1 MGFSE
6 VMMNQ
11 IMEKD
16 YKGID
21 EYASIIKQSSQRILN
36 LLMNLLEWSR
46 AQTGTMHYKPATF
59 DLVEMIKE
67 NIMLFEVVANQ
78 KAITINNVLPH
89 EISVFADKP
98 MIGTVLRNLINNAIK
113 FTHQGGEIT
122 ISAEKRATEI
132 LVSVS
137 DSGIGISPERVE
149 KLFRIAESDSTPGTN
164 NEKGTG
170 LGLILCKEF
179 VENHGGKIWVESKEK
194 KGSTFYFTLSCNI
207 EPMNRACFSQN
218 ANLHE
223 QNQHAS
229 SIRR

>member
-113 FTHQGGEIT
+113 FTQIG
-122 ISAEKRATEI
+122 RAH
-132 LVSVS
+132 V
-137 DSGIGISPERVE
+137 
-149 KLFRIAESDSTPGTN
+149 
-164 NEKGTG
+164 
-170 LGLILCKEF
+170 
-179 VENHGGKIWVESKEK
+179 
-194 KGSTFYFTLSCNI
+194 
-207 EPMNRACFSQN
+207 
-218 ANLHE
+218 
-223 QNQHAS
+223 
-229 SIRR
+229 